1 MIKKIIQVPIDE
13 ELLVS
18 LNRVSNKQGRARAE
32 LIREACLSY
41 LRQIEE
47 DEMDVIYRKGYA
59 KIPEK
64 GGIGRA
70 QAALTASV
78 LPRGRW

>member
-1 MIKKIIQVPIDE
+1 MIKKIIQVPIDK

-41 LRQIEE
+41 LRQVEE
-47 DEMDVIYRKGYA
+47 DEMDVIYRKGYE

-64 GGIGRA
+64 GDIGRA
-70 QAALTASV
+70 QVALTASV
-78 LPRGRW
+78 LPRERW